1 MKKWLKGLMFF
12 LLFLISFCIVLR
24 IAVFFPYHTKIIKI
38 ERVYAYG
45 PSFSRQYAKP
55 GNVFLLIEMSSSD
68 EYISSSLEEDIE
80 IIDKQGNKYSQSNGF
95 NGLYVFEV
103 PDVDQNMT
111 LVIRKW
117 LRLPI
122 WRYKE
127 IEPTAIQSVP
137 YPTPTETSTQGG
149 NQKIIPLSF
158 LPPFKRGTA

>member
-1 MKKWLKGLMFF
+1 MKKWLKGL
-12 LLFLISFCIVLR
+12 LLTLLILISLYILLR
-24 IAVFFPYHTKIIKI
+24 IALFFPYHTKIAKI

-55 GNVFLLIEMSSSD
+55 GNVFLLIAMSSSD
-68 EYISSSLEEDIE
+68 EYISSSLEEDIQ

>member
-1 MKKWLKGLMFF
+1 MKKWLKRLMFF

-55 GNVFLLIEMSSSD
+55 GNVFLLISMSSSD

-127 IEPTAIQSVP
+127 IEPTAIQFTP

-149 NQKIIPLSF
+149 NQKITPLSSQ
-158 LPPFKRGTA
+158 LPFKTGTT

>member
-38 ERVYAYG
+38 ERVTVYG
-45 PSFSRQYAKP
+45 TSLYRQYAKP
-55 GNVFLLIEMSSSD
+55 GNVFLLIMMESSD
-68 EYISSSLEEDIE
+68 EYISSGYETDIHV
-80 IIDKQGNKYSQSNGF
+80 IDKQGNVYAKTYAYIYS
-95 NGLYVFEV
+95 YVFEV
-103 PDVDQNMT
+103 PDNDQNMT

-127 IEPTAIQSVP
+127 IEPTAIQSTP
-137 YPTPTETSTQGG
+137 YPTPTETSTQGQ
-149 NQKIIPLSF
+149 NQKITPLSS
-158 LPPFKRGTA
+158 LLPFKTGTA